1 MASFGPLAPMDTTTT
16 DTPSTQ
22 VVKAPKKPRKKAAVV
37 VPEATTS
44 VVKPKRARTAFL
56 FYSNMNRSALREAQP
71 GLKITDAA
79 VILGKQWKALTD
91 AEKAPYQQLAADDK
105 AKVEA
110 ARNAPSPVVASPP
123 AAVVVDAP
131 PPAAAIVVEEAVA
144 SPAKGKKRT
153 TKK

>member
-1 MASFGPLAPMDTTTT
+1 MDTTTT

-37 VPEATTS
+37 VVPEATTS

-56 FYSNMNRSALREAQP
+56 FYSNMNRPALREAQP

-131 PPAAAIVVEEAVA
+131 PPAAAAIVVEEAVA